1 MHAFLIVGNN
11 KEALKIKSEQLARKL
26 SAKIL
31 EYPLIKIED
40 VRNLNNFLRLT
51 VTEPTLIVSND
62 IEDAGIE
69 ALNAFLKN
77 LEEPQENLFFALTTE
92 SERKVLPTIVS
103 RCQVIKSTNLPIYT
117 RQASAS
123 QSTNKNSEEFLE
135 MTVGA
140 KLKEID
146 KIKDRGVALAFV
158 TDIIDTHHCL
168 LHEGNND
175 LVKIANNLVVE
186 IKTFNNLKSNGNVG
200 LQLTNMVVNL
210 I

>member
-11 KEALKIKSEQLARKL
+11 KEALKIKSKQLAKKL

-51 VTEPTLIVSND
+51 VTEPTLIVSNN
-62 IEDAGIE
+62 IEEAGIE

-77 LEEPQENLFFALTTE
+77 LEEPQENLYFALTT
-92 SERKVLPTIVS
+92 SSIQKVLPTIVS
-103 RCQVIKSTNLPIYT
+103 RCQVIRVTEVKRINNEKLKI
-117 RQASAS
+117 
-123 QSTNKNSEEFLE
+123 NSEDSGKFLE
-135 MTVGA
+135 MTTGQRF
-140 KLKEID
+140 KEID

-158 TDIIDTHHCL
+158 SDIIDTHHCL

>member
-11 KEALKIKSEQLARKL
+11 KEALKIKSEQLAKKL

-40 VRNLNNFLRLT
+40 ARNLNNFLRLR
-51 VTEPTLIVSND
+51 VTEPTLIYCPN
-62 IEDAGIE
+62 IEEAGVE

-77 LEEPQENLFFALTTE
+77 LEEPQENLYFALTTE

-103 RCQVIKSTNLPIYT
+103 RCQIVKITNDT

-123 QSTNKNSEEFLE
+123 KLQIADEDSKNFLA
-135 MTVGA
+135 MTTGE

>member
-11 KEALKIKSEQLARKL
+11 KEAIKIKSEQLAKKL

-51 VTEPTLIVSND
+51 VTEPTLIVSNN
-62 IEDAGIE
+62 IEEAGIE

-77 LEEPQENLFFALTTE
+77 LEEPQENLYFALTT
-92 SERKVLPTIVS
+92 SSIQKVLPTIVS
-103 RCQVIKSTNLPIYT
+103 RCQVIRVTEVKRINNEKLKI
-117 RQASAS
+117 
-123 QSTNKNSEEFLE
+123 NSEDSGKFLE
-135 MTVGA
+135 MTTGQRF
-140 KLKEID
+140 KEID

-158 TDIIDTHHCL
+158 SDIIDTHHCL